1 VREYTRGQLTLLS
14 DASRILHD
22 TSLGE
27 ETPEEPKA
35 GKPVRKR
42 DAAIERYI
50 QTADTRKM
58 TLTEYKRFLS
68 LQQEPGD

>member
-1 VREYTRGQLTLLS
+1 MREYTRGQLTMLS

-22 TSLGE
+22 TRLGE

-35 GKPVRKR
+35 GEPGRKR
-42 DAAIERYI
+42 GAAIERYI